1 MTLLKKATNK
11 LSVLDIVLVSLAIVY
26 SLIYPTLVDSIE
38 FTRTVYFDYM
48 LWSLL
53 AVLALAA
60 VSAVVFTVALIIRT
74 VYSKRIVKEKS
85 VIGACIVNVIF
96 ITLILTFIDKADLW
110 FIFA

>member
-1 MTLLKKATNK
+1 MTSLKKATNK

-38 FTRTVYFDYM
+38 FTRTVYLDYM

-60 VSAVVFTVALIIRT
+60 VSVVVFTVALFIRT
-74 VYSKRIVKEKS
+74 VYGKRIVKEKS
-85 VIGACIVNVIF
+85 VIGACIVNIAF
-96 ITLILTFIDKADLW
+96 IALMLVFIDKLDLW
-110 FIFA
+110 FIFC

>member
-1 MTLLKKATNK
+1 MTLLKKVTNK

-26 SLIYPTLVDSIE
+26 CLIYAPLVDSIE
-38 FTRTVYFDYM
+38 FSRTVYFDYM

-60 VSAVVFTVALIIRT
+60 VSVVVFTVALFIRT

-85 VIGACIVNVIF
+85 VIGAYTVNVIF
-96 ITLILTFIDKADLW
+96 IAMILAVIDKADLW
-110 FIFA
+110 FIFC

>member
-11 LSVLDIVLVSLAIVY
+11 LSVLDIVFVSLAIVY

-74 VYSKRIVKEKS
+74 VYGKRIVKEKS
-85 VIGACIVNVIF
+85 VIGACIVDVIF
-96 ITLILTFIDKADLW
+96 IAMILIFIDKADLW